1 MTDRGAPA
9 PPGTPPMKGNTAPM
23 PDSPTDLIAARA
35 PAAGGALR
43 PLNVVLAGPRGFCAG
58 VDRAIRVVE
67 EALRRYGAPV
77 YVRHEIVHNR
87 TVVET
92 LEAQGAI
99 FVEELDEV
107 PENAHVVFSAHGVP
121 KSVPEEAQRRHLAYL
136 DATCPLVSKVHRE
149 AERHFTDQRHI
160 LMIGHA
166 GHPEVVGTMGQL
178 PPGAVTLVQNAA
190 EAEAVQPSGTAQLAF
205 ITQTTLSVDDT
216 AEIVDILRRRFPA
229 IEGPKREDICYATT
243 NRQAAVKAIAQGCQ
257 LVIVIGSPNSSN
269 SQRLREVAERAGA
282 GRAIL
287 VPKVA
292 DMDFSALDGVQTVGI
307 TAGASAP
314 ESLVQEVLAELAK
327 RFNLQIEERQVT
339 QEDVIFKLP
348 YPLA

>member
-1 MTDRGAPA
+1 
-9 PPGTPPMKGNTAPM
+9 
-23 PDSPTDLIAARA
+23 
-35 PAAGGALR
+35 
-43 PLNVVLAGPRGFCAG
+43 

-87 TVVET
+87 TVVEA
-92 LEAQGAI
+92 LEAQGAV
-99 FVEELDEV
+99 FVAELDAV
-107 PENAHVVFSAHGVP
+107 PSGGHVVFSAHGVP
-121 KSVPEEAQRRHLAYL
+121 KSVPAEAERRQLSYF

-149 AERHFTDQRHI
+149 AERHFAGGGPDTRHI

-178 PPGAVTLVQNAA
+178 PPGSVTLVQGVADAA
-190 EAEAVQPSGTAQLAF
+190 TVQPANPDRLAF

-216 AEIVDILRRRFPA
+216 AEIVAMLRTRFPE

-243 NRQAAVKAIAQGCQ
+243 NRQAAVKALAAECD
-257 LVIVIGSPNSSN
+257 LVIVIGAANSSN

-282 GRAIL
+282 RRAVL
-287 VPKVA
+287 LPRA
-292 DMDFSALDGVQTVGI
+292 DALDWATLDGVRRLGV

-314 ESLVQEVLAELAK
+314 ESLVQELLGRLGTRYVL
-327 RFNLQIEERQVT
+327 RIEERQVIH
-339 QEDVIFKLP
+339 EDVVFKLP
-348 YPLA
+348 APLC

>member
-1 MTDRGAPA
+1 
-9 PPGTPPMKGNTAPM
+9 M
-23 PDSPTDLIAARA
+23 PDALTDTLLTVG
-35 PAAGGALR
+35 PNAGAGDGPPPHAALR
-43 PLNVVLAGPRGFCAG
+43 VILAGPRGFCAG

-87 TVVET
+87 TVVED
-92 LEAQGAI
+92 LERQGAI

-107 PENAHVVFSAHGVP
+107 PPDAHVVFSAHGVP
-121 KSVPEEAQRRHLAYL
+121 KSVPEEAQRRRLDYL

-149 AERHFTDQRHI
+149 AERHFRENRHI
-160 LMIGHA
+160 LMIGHC

-178 PPGAVTLVQNAA
+178 PPGAVTLVQNAV
-190 EAEAVQPSGTAQLAF
+190 EAEQVQPAATRLAF

-216 AEIVDILRRRFPA
+216 SDIIDILRRRFPH
-229 IEGPKREDICYATT
+229 IEGPRREDICYATT
-243 NRQAAVKAIAQGCQ
+243 NRQAAVKTIAADCD
-257 LVIVIGSPNSSN
+257 LLIVIGSPNSSN

-282 GRAIL
+282 RRAVL

-292 DMDFSALDGVQTVGI
+292 DLDFSLLEGVATLGL

-314 ESLVQEVLAELAK
+314 ESLVQEVLAELGK
-327 RFNLQIEERQVT
+327 RFRLQIEERQVT

-348 YPLA
+348 YPLG

>member
-1 MTDRGAPA
+1 
-9 PPGTPPMKGNTAPM
+9 M
-23 PDSPTDLIAARA
+23 PDQTEIKAA
-35 PAAGGALR
+35 PQGSDALQGR
-43 PLNVVLAGPRGFCAG
+43 SLKVLLAGPRGFCAG

-67 EALRRYGAPV
+67 EAIRRYGAPV

-87 TVVET
+87 TVVEE

-107 PENAHVVFSAHGVP
+107 PADGHVVFSAHGVP
-121 KSVPEEAQRRHLAYL
+121 KTVPVEAERRNLLYL

-149 AERHFTDQRHI
+149 AERHYAAGGPDSRHI

-178 PPGAVTLVQNAA
+178 PPGAMTLINDA
-190 EAEAVQPSGTAQLAF
+190 EEARTVQPEDPARLAF

-216 AEIVDILRRRFPA
+216 AEIVDILRTRFPL

-243 NRQAAVKAIAQGCQ
+243 NRQEAVKDIAPECD

-269 SQRLREVAERAGA
+269 SQRLREVAERSGA
-282 GRAIL
+282 GRALL
-287 VPKVA
+287 VPR
-292 DMDFSALDGVQTVGI
+292 LDSLDWSVLEGVSTLGI

-314 ESLVQEVLAELAK
+314 EALVQEMLAEMAK
-327 RFNLQIEERQVT
+327 RYTLCVEERIVKEENVT
-339 QEDVIFKLP
+339 FRLP
-348 YPLA
+348 APLG

>member
-1 MTDRGAPA
+1 MLDKPQ
-9 PPGTPPMKGNTAPM
+9 
-23 PDSPTDLIAARA
+23 
-35 PAAGGALR
+35 LR
-43 PLNVVLAGPRGFCAG
+43 VLLSGPRGFCAG

-67 EALRRYGAPV
+67 EAIRRFGAPV

-92 LEAQGAI
+92 LEAQGAV

-107 PENAHVVFSAHGVP
+107 PPDAHVVFSAHGVP
-121 KSVPEEAQRRHLAYL
+121 KSVPAEAARRNLYYY
-136 DATCPLVSKVHRE
+136 DATCPLVSNVHRE
-149 AERHFTDQRHI
+149 AERHYADGGPDMRHI

-178 PPGAVTLVQNAA
+178 PPGAVTLVQDSA
-190 EAEAVQPSGTAQLAF
+190 EASLVQPSPGPLAF

-216 AEIVDILRRRFPA
+216 AEIVEILRTRFPG

-243 NRQAAVKAIAQGCQ
+243 NRQAAVKAVAPDCD
-257 LVIVIGSPNSSN
+257 LVIVIGSANSSN

-282 GRAIL
+282 KRAVL
-287 VPKVA
+287 VQRA
-292 DMDFSALDGVQTVGI
+292 QELDWTLMEGVHTLGL

-314 ESLVQEVLAELAK
+314 ELLVQEMLTHLAERYSLG
-327 RFNLQIEERQVT
+327 IEERRVT
-339 QEDVIFKLP
+339 EEDVIFKLP
-348 YPLA
+348 APLA

>member
-1 MTDRGAPA
+1 
-9 PPGTPPMKGNTAPM
+9 M
-23 PDSPTDLIAARA
+23 PDQMIHTPDAHAPVDVSPRL
-35 PAAGGALR
+35 LKV
-43 PLNVVLAGPRGFCAG
+43 LLAGPRGFCAG

-67 EALRRYGAPV
+67 EAIRRYGAPV

-87 TVVET
+87 TVVEA

-107 PENAHVVFSAHGVP
+107 PSDGHVVFSAHGVP
-121 KSVPEEAQRRHLAYL
+121 KTVPAEAMRRNLLYL

-149 AERHFTDQRHI
+149 AERHFADGGPESRHI

-178 PPGAVTLVQNAA
+178 PPGAVTLINDA
-190 EAEAVQPSGTAQLAF
+190 EEARTVQPADPARLAF

-216 AEIVDILRRRFPA
+216 AEIVDILRDRFPL

-243 NRQAAVKAIAQGCQ
+243 NRQEAVKAIAPGCD

-269 SQRLREVAERAGA
+269 SQRLREVAERSGA
-282 GRAIL
+282 PRALL
-287 VPKVA
+287 VPRLNA
-292 DMDFSALDGVQTVGI
+292 LDWSALDGVKTLGI
-307 TAGASAP
+307 TAGVSAP
-314 ESLVQEVLAELAK
+314 ESLVQEMVAALAK
-327 RFNLQIEERQVT
+327 RFTLEIEERTVKEENVT
-339 QEDVIFKLP
+339 FRLP
-348 YPLA
+348 APLG

>member
-1 MTDRGAPA
+1 
-9 PPGTPPMKGNTAPM
+9 M
-23 PDSPTDLIAARA
+23 PDSPTDLLAAP
-35 PAAGGALR
+35 PAAALR
-43 PLNVVLAGPRGFCAG
+43 ALRVVLAGPRGFCAG

-67 EALRRYGAPV
+67 EALRRYGRPV

-87 TVVET
+87 TVVEA

-121 KSVPEEAQRRHLAYL
+121 KSVPEEAQRRNLAYL

-149 AERHFTDQRHI
+149 AERHFTERRHI

-178 PPGAVTLVQNAA
+178 PLGAVTLVQNAA
-190 EAEAVQPSGTAQLAF
+190 EALAVEPAETDRLAF

-216 AEIVDILRRRFPA
+216 AEIVDILRRRFPD
-229 IEGPKREDICYATT
+229 IEGPRREDICYATT
-243 NRQAAVKAIAQGCQ
+243 NRQAAVKAIAQGCE
-257 LVIVIGSPNSSN
+257 LLIVIGSPNSSN

-292 DMDFSALDGVQTVGI
+292 EMDFSVMDGVRTVGI

-314 ESLVQEVLAELAK
+314 ESLVQEVLSELSK
-327 RFNLQIEERQVT
+327 RFSLQIEERQVT
-339 QEDVIFKLP
+339 TEDVIFKLP